1 MINTYTD
8 AEVKDLTLSTLGL
21 GLAFAIVF
29 FGGPD
34 RVTFLTDPAILPAF
48 IVSSLL
54 VGVSF
59 IPHEMS
65 HRAAARVIEAYAE
78 YEMWRPGVLLAIA
91 TSLFGVVFAAPGGI
105 KMYIVEGERYGRWH
119 PELSPHH
126 IGLVAAVGPLMNVSM
141 AMVFFFL
148 ANAFNTAL
156 LGMNVFVAGAG
167 INAYLALFNLIP
179 IHPMDGYKVLRWN
192 IPFYGFMTALAV
204 LTFALVFT
212 M

>member
-8 AEVKDLTLSTLGL
+8 DEIRDLVLSTAGL

-34 RVTFLTDPAILPAF
+34 RVAFLTNPAVLPAF

-54 VGVSF
+54 VGFSF
-59 IPHEMS
+59 VPHEMS
-65 HRAAARVIEAYAE
+65 HRAAARVVEAYAE

-105 KMYIVEGERYGRWH
+105 RMYTIEGERYGRWH
-119 PELSPHH
+119 PEISPHH
-126 IGLVAAVGPLMNVSM
+126 MGLVAAVGPLMNVSM

-148 ANAFNTAL
+148 ASGFDLSLFGT
-156 LGMNVFVAGAG
+156 NVFSLGAG
-167 INAYLALFNLIP
+167 INAYLALFNMIP
-179 IHPMDGYKVLRWN
+179 VHPLDGYKVLRWN
-192 IPFYGFMTALAV
+192 IPFYLFMAALAV
-204 LTFALVFT
+204 LTFVLV
-212 M
+212 